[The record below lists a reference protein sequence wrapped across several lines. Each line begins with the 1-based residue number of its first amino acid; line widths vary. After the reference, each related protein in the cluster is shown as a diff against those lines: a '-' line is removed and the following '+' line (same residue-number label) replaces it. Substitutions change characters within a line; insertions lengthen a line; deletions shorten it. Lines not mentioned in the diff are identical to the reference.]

1 MFDKN
6 TKSDYALLG
15 KTNRIIEGTQI
26 KGDIISPVD
35 MRIDGEVVGNI
46 TCAGKIVLGHKSNVL
61 GDITCKS
68 IDVEGKF
75 EGKLEA
81 EGLLSIRKTASIK
94 GDVFAS
100 KLAVEPGA
108 VFEASC
114 EMRNSKRNN

>member
-15 KTNRIIEGTQI
+15 KTNRIIEGTMI
-26 KGDIISPVD
+26 KGNIVSSVD
-35 MRIDGEVVGNI
+35 MRIDGEIIGNV
-46 TCAGKIVLGHKSNVL
+46 TCNGKIVLGHKGSIK
-61 GDITCKS
+61 GDVVCTS

-81 EGLLSIRKTASIK
+81 DGMLTIRKTASIK

-114 EMRNSKRNN
+114 EMRNSKSNN

>member
-15 KTNRIIEGTQI
+15 KTNRIIEGTLI
-26 KGDIISPVD
+26 KGDVVSFVD
-35 MRIDGEVVGNI
+35 MRIDGEIFGNV
-46 TCAGKIVLGHKSNVL
+46 TCNGKIVLGHKGIIK
-61 GDITCKS
+61 GDVICKS

-75 EGKLEA
+75 EGKLETD
-81 EGLLSIRKTASIK
+81 GMLTIRKTASIK

-114 EMRNSKRNN
+114 EMRKN

>member
-6 TKSDYALLG
+6 TKSDYTLLG

-26 KGDIISPVD
+26 KGDIVSPVD

-61 GDITCKS
+61 SDITCKS
-68 IDVEGKF
+68 IDVEGEF

-81 EGLLSIRKTASIK
+81 EGLLSIRKLLS
-94 GDVFAS
+94 
-100 KLAVEPGA
+100 
-108 VFEASC
+108 
-114 EMRNSKRNN
+114 